1 MTRTRSFATALVTL
15 AIALLALPS
24 GASPRT
30 VAAVDA
36 SADPGVAGAILDL
49 EAQQVD
55 CDGAQLTGPDS
66 TSVAHVTGE
75 AESITLE
82 VLLVLDTVDVPGIAA
97 LDDGTDAGRAAHIAA
112 GDALFADVV
121 VLLEVAPQPYAELG
135 IDLVWAGWDLLD
147 ATVADLAGR
156 TTESQ
161 EIIDLARG
169 QYGGVRPDAVD
180 IVYVATDADIQA
192 LGQTAVAGQADCIG
206 GVGNPENAFAV
217 GEIGDALVDPK
228 GGIPISPVTFYRDFA
243 AKVAAHEIGHLM
255 GGHHHYQ
262 ECATPGPVTSAV
274 ARAEIGACTLM
285 SNAVDFQTLPF
296 GTLNGVVVRG
306 HAEAYADR

>member
-1 MTRTRSFATALVTL
+1 MTLLRSSVTL
-15 AIALLALPS
+15 LAVLVAALLAVPS
-24 GASPRT
+24 GATTTATPAE
-30 VAAVDA
+30 AA
-36 SADPGVAGAILDL
+36 IFDL
-49 EAQQVD
+49 EVQQVD

-66 TSVAHVTGE
+66 TSVEHVVGDADT
-75 AESITLE
+75 IVLE
-82 VLLVLDTVDVPGIAA
+82 VLLVLDTVDVPRIAA
-97 LDDGTDAGRAAHIAA
+97 LDDGTDAGRADYLSA

-121 VLLEVAPQPYAELG
+121 DLLEVAPQPYVDLG
-135 IDLVWAGWDLLD
+135 IDLDWVGWDLLD
-147 ATVADLAGR
+147 ATVSDLAGR

-161 EIIDLARG
+161 EIIDLARA
-169 QYGGVRPDAVD
+169 QHGGARPDDVD

-228 GGIPISPVTFYRDFA
+228 DGIPIGPVTFYRDFA

-262 ECATPGPVTSAV
+262 ECATPGPVASAV

-296 GTLNGVVVRG
+296 STLNSVVVRG

>member
-15 AIALLALPS
+15 AIGLLALPS

-75 AESITLE
+75 AEAITLE
-82 VLLVLDTVDVPGIAA
+82 VLLVLDTVDVPGVAA
-97 LDDGTDAGRAAHIAA
+97 L

-121 VLLEVAPQPYAELG
+121 DLLEVAPQPYAELG

-228 GGIPISPVTFYRDFA
+228 GGIPIGPVTFYRDFA